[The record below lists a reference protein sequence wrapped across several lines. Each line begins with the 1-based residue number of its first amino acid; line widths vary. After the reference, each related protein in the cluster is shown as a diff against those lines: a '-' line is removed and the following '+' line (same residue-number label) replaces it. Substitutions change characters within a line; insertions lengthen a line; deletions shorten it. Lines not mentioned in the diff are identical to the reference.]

1 MYSANR
7 ESSRARERSQCAI
20 VSYMTRFEE
29 LPTHI
34 REHLRA
40 ITASSGLPDTE
51 ESLQRI
57 TENWLTKHRL
67 FLDQTALLSMS
78 AEERFAPDDP
88 RGVLLL
94 TYSGSLI
101 SLGVLGEE
109 GRSLEYASIK
119 LRADVPELVREEGV
133 QLPEEILK
141 DAPAAFT
148 GSSIDRS
155 SNILEMAACPAE
167 LSLAEQEQRLREATI
182 FLTNGFSK
190 MNRSITVP
198 EEAPEHFTLRS
209 MVQYVARRHNV
220 SQSTVREIIDDYFS
234 VAEAGLLMGERVPL
248 GRMGRVYLDRRAPQK
263 ARVGRNPATGE
274 EMTIP
279 AKPARWAP
287 KISFATQVTDRA
299 AALPADEDDTAER
312 GK

>member
-1 MYSANR
+1 
-7 ESSRARERSQCAI
+7 
-20 VSYMTRFEE
+20 
-29 LPTHI
+29 
-34 REHLRA
+34 
-40 ITASSGLPDTE
+40 
-51 ESLQRI
+51 
-57 TENWLTKHRL
+57 
-67 FLDQTALLSMS
+67 
-78 AEERFAPDDP
+78 
-88 RGVLLL
+88 
-94 TYSGSLI
+94 
-101 SLGVLGEE
+101 
-109 GRSLEYASIK
+109 
-119 LRADVPELVREEGV
+119 
-133 QLPEEILK
+133 
-141 DAPAAFT
+141 
-148 GSSIDRS
+148 
-155 SNILEMAACPAE
+155 
-167 LSLAEQEQRLREATI
+167 LAEQEQRLREATI

-287 KISFATQVTDRA
+287 KISFSTHVTDRA

-312 GK
+312 GN